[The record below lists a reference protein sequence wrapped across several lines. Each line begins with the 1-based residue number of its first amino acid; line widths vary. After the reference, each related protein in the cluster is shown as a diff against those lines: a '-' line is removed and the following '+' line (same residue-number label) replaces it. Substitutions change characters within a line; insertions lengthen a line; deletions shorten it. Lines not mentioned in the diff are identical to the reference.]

1 VGFRALQGM
10 SAGAGVVVSRAI
22 IRDMFEP
29 ADAQRVMSQVTIYF
43 GVAPAI
49 APVVGGFL
57 FVHAGWHSI
66 FWFLTGIG
74 ALLLLINLRWLPET
88 LHLSQR
94 QSFMP
99 RPLLRGYAQ
108 LVGNP
113 HFVALAFA
121 SGVPFNGMFLY
132 VLSAPEWLGTHLQL
146 GPTQFFWFFGLT
158 ISGIMS
164 GAYISGR
171 VAGKLPPR
179 KQIRIGFSVM
189 VVVSLLNIALNL
201 AFDPHPAWA
210 LPPVAIFAFGWAL
223 TAPVVTLMLLD
234 LVPERRG
241 MAASLQA
248 CVGSVANG
256 IVAGVLAP
264 LVMHST
270 LALALASFGLM
281 CVGLAAWV
289 WVRRRTVC

>member
-1 VGFRALQGM
+1 
-10 SAGAGVVVSRAI
+10 
-22 IRDMFEP
+22 
-29 ADAQRVMSQVTIYF
+29 
-43 GVAPAI
+43 
-49 APVVGGFL
+49 
-57 FVHAGWHSI
+57 
-66 FWFLTGIG
+66 
-74 ALLLLINLRWLPET
+74 
-88 LHLSQR
+88 
-94 QSFMP
+94 
-99 RPLLRGYAQ
+99 
-108 LVGNP
+108 
-113 HFVALAFA
+113 
-121 SGVPFNGMFLY
+121 MFLY

-179 KQIRIGFSVM
+179 KQIRIGFAVM

-281 CVGLAAWV
+281 CVGLVAWV
-289 WVRRRTVC
+289 WVRRHTVC